1 MHQAGWRL
9 VKGIFVNMS
18 RSNRVFAAL
27 TIVVVSACAA
37 RSSLA
42 SIVVDASYFN
52 GFRTTVGTSGMGGG
66 LTWNPAAGKWSAG
79 KFSISWEIVDNGSDF
94 TYKYT
99 VKTLADSLMS
109 HWILELS
116 EFDAVG
122 NLLETHWEDVF
133 VALST
138 PGNYINTGIGPIV
151 ADDVG
156 LTGSKGGNPGMPDVD
171 DGNPLTPDDKDD
183 IFGVRFT
190 RGENEMDTTT
200 VIFTTPE
207 VPIWGD
213 FYAKDGGD
221 RWAYNTGFGIDPT
234 TTDFANWIPRPD
246 GMVVIPEPATFIVW
260 SLLGVLGLGWW
271 HRRKAV

>member
-1 MHQAGWRL
+1 M
-9 VKGIFVNMS
+9 
-18 RSNRVFAAL
+18 FAAL

-42 SIVVDASYFN
+42 SIVVDASYFT
-52 GFRTTVGTSGMGGG
+52 GFRETVGTSGMGGG

-156 LTGSKGGNPGMPDVD
+156 LTGLKGGNPGMPDVD
-171 DGNPLTPDDKDD
+171 DGDPSTSADKDD

-190 RGENEMDTTT
+190 RDDENEMVVTTT
-200 VIFTTPE
+200 VFTTPE

-213 FYAKDGGD
+213 FYAKDGGYD
-221 RWAYNTGFGIDPT
+221 DYVWAYNTGFGTDPT

-246 GMVVIPEPATFIVW
+246 GVVVIPEPATFIIW
-260 SLLGVLGLGWW
+260 SLLGALGLGWW